1 MANNTAQRPGA
12 NNSAGT
18 GRLAQFK
25 LVLLGESA
33 VGKSSLV
40 LRFVKG
46 QFHEFQESTI
56 GAAFLTQTVV
66 LDDTTVKF
74 EIWDT
79 AGQERYHSL
88 APMYYRGA
96 QAAIVVYDITN
107 ADTFTRAKS
116 WVREL
121 QRQARPDIVIALA
134 GNKSDL
140 GARRTVEYEEA
151 NAYAEENGLLFL
163 ETSAKNANNVNEIFL
178 AIARRLPR
186 DQENNRPQGGVNL
199 ENDNGST
206 NKMGQCCKSS

>member
-1 MANNTAQRPGA
+1 MHFQ
-12 NNSAGT
+12 
-18 GRLAQFK
+18 

-56 GAAFLTQTVV
+56 GAAFLTQTVC

-88 APMYYRGA
+88 APMYYRWAEENVNTLSFGNLAPCKLHTDLQFYRGA

-107 ADTFTRAKS
+107 ADTFARAKT

-121 QRQARPDIVIALA
+121 QRQVSIILPFI
-134 GNKSDL
+134 
-140 GARRTVEYEEA
+140 
-151 NAYAEENGLLFL
+151 LLS
-163 ETSAKNANNVNEIFL
+163 ET
-178 AIARRLPR
+178 
-186 DQENNRPQGGVNL
+186 
-199 ENDNGST
+199 ND
-206 NKMGQCCKSS
+206 CKLRYIW

>member
-1 MANNTAQRPGA
+1 MTNNTAARPGTA
-12 NNSAGT
+12 NSAGGT

-107 ADTFTRAKS
+107 ADTFARAKS

-121 QRQARPDIVIALA
+121 QKQARADIVIALA

-140 GARRTVEYEEA
+140 GSRRTVEYEEA
-151 NAYAEENGLLFL
+151 NAYAEEMGYSFWKLQ
-163 ETSAKNANNVNEIFL
+163 
-178 AIARRLPR
+178 P
-186 DQENNRPQGGVNL
+186 
-199 ENDNGST
+199 
-206 NKMGQCCKSS
+206 KMRIMLTKYFWP